1 MSPPSVP
8 PVVRAAW
15 PWLRLVG
22 GAAILALL
30 LWHFGTGPFA
40 EAWQVTTWP
49 AVLAVVVLTAASTLT
64 SAWRWR
70 TVARAY
76 GVPLTQRESLTAY
89 YRSQFLN
96 STLPGGILGDAH
108 RAVRHGRDVGNVP
121 AGVRAT
127 VWERVSGQVVQLALV
142 VLVLTTLASPFRPL
156 APLAVGGLL
165 LVGFGGWLVLRRG
178 GGSAR
183 DLRALLAP
191 GTLVRVTAA
200 SCGSSLGHLAVFLI
214 AVHAVGVEAPWTV
227 LVTTGLVVMV
237 GSSVPLNVAGWGP
250 REGLTAWAFGLAGL
264 GSAAGLT
271 VSVVY
276 GVLAAVA
283 TLPGALVLVA
293 DAAARRTRAT
303 VVMPEPVPVEE
314 LEGVRRG

>member
-1 MSPPSVP
+1 MTLPTVP
-8 PVVRAAW
+8 PTVRVAW

-22 GAAILALL
+22 GAAVLVVL

-49 AVLAVVVLTAASTLT
+49 AVLGAVALTAVGTVT

-76 GVPLTQRESLTAY
+76 GVPLTRWESVTAY

-96 STLPGGILGDAH
+96 ATLPGGILGDAH
-108 RAVRHGRDVGNVP
+108 RAVRHGRDVGDVP

-127 VWERVSGQVVQLALV
+127 VWERMCGQIVQLGLVFLALA
-142 VLVLTTLASPFRPL
+142 VLVSPLRPL
-156 APLAVGGLL
+156 APLAACALVVVG
-165 LVGFGGWLVLRRG
+165 VAGWVVLRRDG
-178 GGSAR
+178 RMAG

-191 GTLVRVTAA
+191 GTLSRVVGA
-200 SCGSSLGHLAVFLI
+200 SCGSSLGHLAVFLL
-214 AVHAVGVEAPWTV
+214 AVHAVGVDASWGV

-237 GSSVPLNVAGWGP
+237 GSSVPVNIAGWGP
-250 REGLTAWAFGLAGL
+250 REGITAWAFGLAGL

-276 GVLAAVA
+276 GVLAALA
-283 TLPGALVLVA
+283 TLPGVLVLVG
-293 DAAARRTRAT
+293 DAAARRTRAR
-303 VVMPEPVPVEE
+303 VDVHEPVRTGQ
-314 LEGVRRG
+314 LEGARHG

>member
-1 MSPPSVP
+1 MSLPTVP
-8 PVVRAAW
+8 PGIRVAW
-15 PWLRLVG
+15 PWLRLLG
-22 GAAILALL
+22 GAAVLAALL
-30 LWHFGTGPFA
+30 WRFGTGPITG
-40 EAWQVTTWP
+40 AWQVTSWP
-49 AVLAVVVLTAASTLT
+49 AILGALTLTAAATST

-76 GVPLTQRESLTAY
+76 GVPLTHRASFAAY
-89 YRSQFLN
+89 YGSQFLN
-96 STLPGGILGDAH
+96 ATLPGGILGDAH
-108 RAVRHGRDVGNVP
+108 RALRHGRDVGDVP

-127 VWERVSGQVVQLALV
+127 AWERVSGQVVQLGL
-142 VLVLTTLASPFRPL
+142 VLVALTTLASPLRPL

-165 LVGFGGWLVLRRG
+165 LVGLAGRVVLRRG
-178 GGSAR
+178 GRTAG

-191 GTLVRVTAA
+191 GTLVRVVGA
-200 SCGSSLGHLAVFLI
+200 SCCSTLGHLAVFLL
-214 AVHAVGVEAPWTV
+214 AVRAVGVEASWTV
-227 LVTTGLVVMV
+227 LVATGLVVMV
-237 GSSVPLNVAGWGP
+237 ASSVPVNIAGWGP
-250 REGLTAWAFGLAGL
+250 REGLTAWTFGVAGL

-293 DAAARRTRAT
+293 DAAARRTHDT
-303 VVMPEPVPVEE
+303 VEVPQPVSAGQ